1 MLNQLAKP
9 IVAFMQ
15 VDTFESWAQ
24 QGYAWYECGTPE
36 VSKNEDVRPNNV
48 NWEAGRKKQR
58 KVVQ

>member
-1 MLNQLAKP
+1 
-9 IVAFMQ
+9 MQ

-24 QGYAWYECGTPE
+24 QGYAWYEYGTPE

>member
-15 VDTFESWAQ
+15 VETFESWAQ
-24 QGYAWYECGTPE
+24 QGYAWNECGAPE
-36 VSKNEDVRPNNV
+36 VSKNEDVRPNKTS
-48 NWEAGRKKQR
+48 WEAGRKKQR